1 MIQGLATYSNLR
13 IIQEKKD
20 AKKICLIND
29 EDMFAL
35 ATEQNQFKVSAVY
48 MRESVAIYYSFF

>member
-48 MRESVAIYYSFF
+48 MRESVAI